1 MPARM
6 AITGY
11 ADSGDRHVE
20 AFLGLFDRLYAYFA
34 EVIGAATSSEEHPS
48 QHPSD

>member
-6 AITGY
+6 AIAVY
-11 ADSGDRHVE
+11 ADSGDRHLE
-20 AFLGLFDRLYAYFA
+20 AFLGLFDRLDAYFA

-48 QHPSD
+48 RHPSD